1 MAVNGVSGSTQS
13 QTQNATTPTSTNDYM
28 GSFLTLLMSEL
39 QSQDPTSPLDPNEMV
54 GQIVSINQLS
64 ELMQIRQIL
73 QGVSTPAS

>member
-1 MAVNGVSGSTQS
+1 
-13 QTQNATTPTSTNDYM
+13 M